1 MKKIKLLS
9 IALASIFLLS
19 ACSNHNDK
27 NSSVTKNK
35 QVLNVGLGNE
45 VNTLDPAISNDL
57 GSGRVINDLYE
68 GLVTYNQAN
77 KVIPGVAKSW
87 SVSDNGL
94 VYTFHLRKDAKWSN
108 GQPVTAGDFV
118 FSFKRAVDPKTG
130 APNSTMLDIIKNGQA
145 IASGKANPSTLGIKA
160 INPTTLQITLEH
172 PEPYFITVLTSYAAL
187 PVYPQAVKNNPKGW
201 AKPSTLVTDG
211 AYKIDQ
217 WVPNGHLSVKRNTY
231 YWDNKGTRI
240 NQVNFFPINSP
251 SDQVNRYNA
260 GDIDMTFSLPLGATA
275 QQYKKKYGKQ
285 FVIVSQL
292 ANSYFVYNVDS
303 KNFSNVKV
311 RKALSM
317 VVDRKAMI
325 NAILRMGQTPSYG
338 IVADDVQQGLYKN
351 IYKSTPGYKWVDQPM
366 NQRIKE
372 AKKLLQEAGYN
383 AKNPL
388 RVVINISNFTLNQ
401 QTVQV
406 VMQMWKNAFGDSI
419 KVSIDAQESKVHMQA
434 MAQGNFQITLLG
446 WYADYNQATNYIDL
460 FSCGSSN
467 NYGNFCNQ
475 QAKQEYKAA
484 MYAKTPQAFNQK
496 IGQTIKTIMEQYPS
510 IPLYNATYSRLVKPY
525 IGGYIPQTNHIDFVK
540 SQWFYFKTNQNT
552 SQNS

>member
-19 ACSNHNDK
+19 ACSNNHNDK

-35 QVLNVGLGNE
+35 QVLNVGLDNE

-118 FSFKRAVDPKTG
+118 FSFKRAIDPKTG

-231 YWDNKGTRI
+231 YWDNKDTRI

-275 QQYKKKYGKQ
+275 QQYKKK
-285 FVIVSQL
+285 I
-292 ANSYFVYNVDS
+292 
-303 KNFSNVKV
+303 
-311 RKALSM
+311 R
-317 VVDRKAMI
+317 
-325 NAILRMGQTPSYG
+325 
-338 IVADDVQQGLYKN
+338 
-351 IYKSTPGYKWVDQPM
+351 
-366 NQRIKE
+366 
-372 AKKLLQEAGYN
+372 
-383 AKNPL
+383 
-388 RVVINISNFTLNQ
+388 
-401 QTVQV
+401 
-406 VMQMWKNAFGDSI
+406 
-419 KVSIDAQESKVHMQA
+419 
-434 MAQGNFQITLLG
+434 
-446 WYADYNQATNYIDL
+446 
-460 FSCGSSN
+460 
-467 NYGNFCNQ
+467 
-475 QAKQEYKAA
+475 
-484 MYAKTPQAFNQK
+484 
-496 IGQTIKTIMEQYPS
+496 QTICYCFTI
-510 IPLYNATYSRLVKPY
+510 
-525 IGGYIPQTNHIDFVK
+525 
-540 SQWFYFKTNQNT
+540 SQ
-552 SQNS
+552 